1 MERTRDVLAVDLAAM
16 AETFGELRADA
27 AATLDAEAV
36 PADRRRLTR
45 SADLRYAR
53 QGVEIPVE
61 FPGEAV
67 DDAAIARLVDDFHAL
82 HERLYTFADRAA
94 PVEIVNLR
102 VTAIGIMDKFE
113 MTALEAVADGTP
125 APPAGDRR
133 VHLGGGFATVPV
145 YRREALLAGHLVA
158 GPAIV
163 DQLDTTTV
171 VLPGTTATVDA
182 YLNLILEAA

>member
-1 MERTRDVLAVDLAAM
+1 M
-16 AETFGELRADA
+16 
-27 AATLDAEAV
+27 

-53 QGVEIPVE
+53 QGVEITVG

-67 DDAAIARLVDDFHAL
+67 DAAAVARLVEDFHAL
-82 HERLYTFADRAA
+82 HERLYTFADRTA

-102 VTAIGIMDKFE
+102 VTATGVMDKFE

-125 APPAGDRR
+125 APPAGERR

-145 YRREALLAGHLVA
+145 YRREALLAGHVVV

-171 VLPGTTATVDA
+171 VLAGQTAVTDRYGSLSITDA
-182 YLNLILEAA
+182 EA